1 MARVRPG
8 SAGQYR
14 GRFYGGGRTPGVS
27 IGSFEL
33 RRVEWSPP
41 KAVTVA
47 AALLSAGIH
56 LAIATTSGN
65 DAFAALGLGI
75 LLGFVVFFTDLWAPV
90 LYLVGAVYVGA
101 TTVFWL
107 VVGRPEPVLGVL
119 DKAVQAVLIVSL
131 VYLMIMEMRE
141 DAAPEN

>member
-1 MARVRPG
+1 M
-8 SAGQYR
+8 
-14 GRFYGGGRTPGVS
+14 S

-33 RRVEWSPP
+33 RKVEWSPP

-47 AALLSAGIH
+47 AALLSAGIN

-65 DAFAALGLGI
+65 DAFAVLGLGI

-107 VVGRPEPVLGVL
+107 VVGRPEPILGVL

-131 VYLMIMEMRE
+131 VYLMVVEMRE
-141 DAAPEN
+141 GAAGSED

>member
-1 MARVRPG
+1 MSV
-8 SAGQYR
+8 
-14 GRFYGGGRTPGVS
+14 
-27 IGSFEL
+27 GSFEL
-33 RRVEWSPP
+33 RQVEWSPP

-90 LYLVGAVYVGA
+90 LYLVGAIYVGA

-107 VVGRPEPVLGVL
+107 VVGRPEPILGVL

-131 VYLMIMEMRE
+131 VYLIVVEMRE
-141 DAAPEN
+141 GAAGSED

>member
-1 MARVRPG
+1 M
-8 SAGQYR
+8 
-14 GRFYGGGRTPGVS
+14 S

-33 RRVEWSPP
+33 RKVEWSPP

-47 AALLSAGIH
+47 AALLSAGIN

-65 DAFAALGLGI
+65 DAFAVLWLGI

>member
-1 MARVRPG
+1 MSVA
-8 SAGQYR
+8 
-14 GRFYGGGRTPGVS
+14 
-27 IGSFEL
+27 SFEL
-33 RRVEWSPP
+33 RRVEWTAA
-41 KAVTVA
+41 KAVTVVA
-47 AALLSAGIH
+47 AVLSAGIH

-107 VVGRPEPVLGVL
+107 VAGRPEPILGGL

-131 VYLMIMEMRE
+131 VYLMVVEMRE
-141 DAAPEN
+141 GGAGSED